1 MNEPL
6 NNPMQ
11 ELWQTQPLEGT
22 KMSADAIRLRAGKFE
37 RRIARRNLRETIAGV
52 VVIAPFSYFFVMS
65 DAILERITWALFIAG
80 VIWVLAVL
88 HLKGAPKAVPGNAGS
103 ATCVDFFRSELERQ
117 RDLVKNVWSWY
128 LAPLVPGYIALN
140 AAWVFASPR
149 VVSWTRLTL
158 LDAFFVAV
166 FVGVWKMNQR
176 AAQRLQKSIDG
187 LPSAETRLAEK
198 NNSKL

>member
-117 RDLVKNVWSWY
+117 RDLVKNVWRWY
-128 LAPLVPGYIALN
+128 LAPLVPGMVVYTVGRAIQSPRP
-140 AAWVFASPR
+140 AAWAG
-149 VVSWTRLTL
+149 L
-158 LDAFFVAV
+158 LLFDGGVAAAFLFI
-166 FVGVWKMNQR
+166 WKLNMR
-176 AAQRLQKSIDG
+176 AARCLEHTIDE
-187 LPSAETRLAEK
+187 LKRTE
-198 NNSKL
+198 